1 MGYRFL
7 IIKSRVFDMKLG
19 TIIGS
24 IDATFSKSEF
34 SMKYI
39 CSISSH
45 ESSIFEM
52 VEPLIHTDFEIQK
65 RINYSHPK
73 EYETDDNKVFL
84 RRLYYIP
91 CEWYSQNHRRGI
103 LISWCWLMEGNY
115 SQWDGLNYG

>member
-1 MGYRFL
+1 MN
-7 IIKSRVFDMKLG
+7 LG

-24 IDATFSKSEF
+24 RDATFSKSEF

-73 EYETDDNKVFL
+73 EYETYDNKVFL
-84 RRLYYIP
+84 
-91 CEWYSQNHRRGI
+91 
-103 LISWCWLMEGNY
+103 
-115 SQWDGLNYG
+115 